1 MLFRSIITLSF
12 PDLFLRE
19 LWKEKDDYWLC
30 AIVEASGFSSP
41 ILAVKFLE
49 TNRACVAKVGVL
61 HQKKRLLFQ
70 EALSEISLIL
80 FLHKEN
86 FSSSTSLMPHK

>member
-1 MLFRSIITLSF
+1 MIIYGSNFGTDPSLVSV
-12 PDLFLRE
+12 
-19 LWKEKDDYWLC
+19 KVGGKD